1 MSVKALFVFTGVQSC
16 QAEGQSEAARRKDL
30 QKKIEQLKEEISHL
44 DSQMSV
50 TEEHMATQG

>member
-1 MSVKALFVFTGVQSC
+1 MFVFTGVRSC

-30 QKKIEQLKEEISHL
+30 QKKIEHMKEEISHL

-50 TEEHMATQG
+50 TEEQMATQG